1 MLKTKISREF
11 LCLTYVFVG
20 KEAELLE
27 FLFEV
32 FLMINLKFYIQSA
45 YILVFYCGIAILT
58 LKWLKMTSTFLS
70 LLTLW
75 LTGLSWMAF
84 LPQVMRGMN
93 WVRGSKMAPHTL
105 CNWCQCSVNR
115 STLVPLPLL
124 FLCELLTGFQKA
136 ESGSFLLLKTK
147 AWMSQISLPLHST
160 CWSRFCSQSRVKGE
174 QTHPMPPEVRSV
186 ITYKKGKN
194 CGELPLE
201 TSYHSLFMELLVEGS
216 RSW

>member
-93 WVRGSKMAPHTL
+93 WVRGSKMAPHTP

-136 ESGSFLLLKTK
+136 ESGSFPLLKTK

-160 CWSRFCSQSRVKGE
+160 CWSRFCTNPESRGSKHILYHLKSGVSSHTRRGRI
-174 QTHPMPPEVRSV
+174 V
-186 ITYKKGKN
+186 G
-194 CGELPLE
+194 
-201 TSYHSLFMELLVEGS
+201 SYH
-216 RSW
+216 